1 MKWEKRRI
9 AFADEKLGLNYERIS
24 SSKHP
29 EDERLHAFLTEIRT
43 ELGKKWESGQK
54 VTDGKRISLYERM
67 FQIKEVWQV
76 EIPPHGTV
84 LFSVTPEAILI
95 VDIL

>member
-1 MKWEKRRI
+1 MKLGERRI
-9 AFADEKLGLNYERIS
+9 AFADEKLEHDFKKLAEP
-24 SSKHP
+24 KHP
-29 EDERLHAFLTEIRT
+29 EDQKVYSFLTEIRM

-54 VTDGKRISLYERM
+54 VTDGKRISLYERT

-84 LFSVTPEAILI
+84 LFSITPESILI

>member
-1 MKWEKRRI
+1 MKWEKRRV
-9 AFADEKLGLNYERIS
+9 AFADEKLEHDYKRLAESR
-24 SSKHP
+24 HP
-29 EDERLHAFLTEIRT
+29 EDEKVYSFHTEIRT
-43 ELGKKWESGQK
+43 QLGKKWESGQK
-54 VTDGKRISLYERM
+54 VTDAKRISLYEQT

-84 LFSVTPEAILI
+84 LFSITPEAILI